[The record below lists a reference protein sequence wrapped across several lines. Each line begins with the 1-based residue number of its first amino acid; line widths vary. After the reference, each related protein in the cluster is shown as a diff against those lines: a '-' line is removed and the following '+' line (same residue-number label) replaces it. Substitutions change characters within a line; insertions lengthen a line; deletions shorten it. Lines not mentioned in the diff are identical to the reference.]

1 MGDTTQILYTLL
13 PYDRPLIM
21 ADAEFESSD
30 ETVAVAD
37 DYGIV
42 KGLAPGETVIKMT
55 VSTFL
60 SDDPLVMTEIHV
72 NVTESESVQVNPGS
86 REDTDGENSD
96 VDTGDNGAGK
106 DNNVPG
112 KDNDGSDKKPED
124 TGKEKTGPEKE
135 TAEKNL
141 SQV

>member
-1 MGDTTQILYTLL
+1 
-13 PYDRPLIM
+13 M